1 MVARLSFVVIF
12 ENVVAA
18 LTSFMRW
25 MIPDIP
31 TQLRQQ
37 MKQHAYLTNQ
47 LIMQQE
53 FKRAKELGNLALI
66 TQRRE
71 SKQGSALSKRR
82 VRTSPSAGSRS
93 NHLRV

>member
-71 SKQGSALSKRR
+71 SKQGSALLKRR
-82 VRTSPSAGSRS
+82 VRTSPSGGSRN
-93 NHLRV
+93 NHLHV